1 MRILI
6 TGGCGFIGVNLVR
19 YLLKRDDYEIV
30 ILDNFSVGKRE
41 YLNEAIRDLPNQ
53 NLVQVVKGD
62 IRDRALC
69 EELTKRTDAKA
80 KEVSEFKPEVFLEEG
95 VKQVYNWFKI
105 KSIEKTTEIKRKRI
119 WLLQK

>member
-41 YLNEAIRDLPNQ
+41 CLNEAI
-53 NLVQVVKGD
+53 
-62 IRDRALC
+62 
-69 EELTKRTDAKA
+69 
-80 KEVSEFKPEVFLEEG
+80 
-95 VKQVYNWFKI
+95 
-105 KSIEKTTEIKRKRI
+105 
-119 WLLQK
+119 